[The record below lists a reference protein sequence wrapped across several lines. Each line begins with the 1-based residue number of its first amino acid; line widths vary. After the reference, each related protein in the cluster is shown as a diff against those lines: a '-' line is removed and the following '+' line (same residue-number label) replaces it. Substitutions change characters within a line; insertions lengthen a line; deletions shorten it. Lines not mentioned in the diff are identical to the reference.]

1 MRTIIVGAGIAG
13 LWLAEQL
20 AKRGDRV
27 TVLEKDK
34 RLGGRVVTAAAG
46 YEIGAGRIA
55 APHRRILALVRRF
68 GLSTYAHSDGTRWMS
83 LDGDSYE
90 NDFSDVWDAVL
101 RLIRRLDPDVL
112 ATHTL
117 RDLAEQILG
126 PAAAKEILQ
135 KFPYRAETE
144 TLRADLGIRT
154 FDGDMA
160 ASTKFMG
167 VVGGLSR
174 IITGLAEACR
184 AAGVQIR
191 LNTTVADV
199 ITDDKKTV
207 VLADGGRLVA
217 DRVVLAIPVT
227 ALREL
232 PLTRDLPLL
241 RLLTMKP
248 LTRFYASTTL
258 RLTERVVT
266 DSPLRFIIPIRDD
279 VIMISYVESQD
290 TEPLRGLTG
299 PALIRRLTAEVDRLF
314 PGTEIAWAKSYEW
327 DEGCSYWLPGRYD
340 PAAASVAAYD
350 CAGVHLCGESFSL
363 HQAWMEGALDH
374 AAGLLDYLDRRS

>member
-1 MRTIIVGAGIAG
+1 MFRLGDAHDHRRCRNCGT
-13 LWLAEQL
+13 LLAEQL

-55 APHRRILALVRRF
+55 APHRRVLALVRRF
-68 GLSTYAHSDGTRWMS
+68 GLSTYAHTDGTRWMS

-90 NDFSDVWDAVL
+90 NNFSDVWDALL
-101 RLIRRLDPDVL
+101 RLIRSLDPDVL

-117 RDLAEQILG
+117 RELAERILG
-126 PAAAKEILQ
+126 PKAAKEILQ

-144 TLRADLGIRT
+144 TLRADLGILT
-154 FDGDMA
+154 FDGDMS

-184 AAGVQIR
+184 AAGVRIR
-191 LNTTVADV
+191 LNTTVIDV
-199 ITDDKKTV
+199 IGNAA
-207 VLADGGRLVA
+207 VLADGSSVAA
-217 DRVVLAIPVT
+217 DRVVLAMPVS

-241 RLLTMKP
+241 RLLAIKP

-258 RLTERVVT
+258 RLNERVVT

-299 PALIRRLTAEVDRLF
+299 PALVRRLTTEIRRLF

-327 DEGCSYWLPGRYD
+327 EEGCSYWLPGRYD
-340 PAAASVAAYD
+340 PAAASVAAYES
-350 CAGVHLCGESFSL
+350 AGVHLCGESFSL

-374 AAGLLDYLDRRS
+374 AAGLLDYLR

>member
-55 APHRRILALVRRF
+55 APHRRVLALVRRF
-68 GLSTYAHSDGTRWMS
+68 GLSTYAHTDGTRWMS

-90 NDFSDVWDAVL
+90 NNFSDVWDALL
-101 RLIRRLDPDVL
+101 RLIRSLDPDVL

-117 RDLAEQILG
+117 RELAERILG
-126 PAAAKEILQ
+126 PKAANEILQ

-144 TLRADLGIRT
+144 TLRADLGILT
-154 FDGDMA
+154 FDGDMS

-184 AAGVQIR
+184 AAGVRIR
-191 LNTTVADV
+191 LNTTVIDV
-199 ITDDKKTV
+199 IGNAA
-207 VLADGGRLVA
+207 VLADGSSVAA
-217 DRVVLAIPVT
+217 DRVVLAMPVS

-232 PLTRDLPLL
+232 PCTRDLPLL
-241 RLLTMKP
+241 RLLAIKP

-258 RLTERVVT
+258 RLNERVVT

-299 PALIRRLTAEVDRLF
+299 PALVRRLTTEIRRLF

-327 DEGCSYWLPGRYD
+327 EEGCSYWLPGRYD
-340 PAAASVAAYD
+340 PAAASVAAYES
-350 CAGVHLCGESFSL
+350 AGVHLCGESFSL

-374 AAGLLDYLDRRS
+374 AAGLLDYLR